1 MVVVSA
7 VWEPGTKPGPS
18 AGREGGCDGVR
29 CGSGSLSD
37 EVDEELE
44 EDEDDELGGAL
55 LGVRSLSGSSRIRLA
70 GRAIL
75 GPGRSDDC
83 EDCPGSLG
91 GGSSTCMWV
100 AVLSSAGVGI
110 APRSTYRDPAIFCD
124 DSSPESDSISYVRVS
139 NEVAIRR
146 CSGAARMR
154 VPA

>member
-1 MVVVSA
+1 MEVDSA
-7 VWEPGTKPGPS
+7 IWEPGTKPGS
-18 AGREGGCDGVR
+18 TGRDGGCDGVR

-37 EVDEELE
+37 DVDEELE
-44 EDEDDELGGAL
+44 EDDDELGGAL

-124 DSSPESDSISYVRVS
+124 DSRPASDSISKVRVS
-139 NEVAIRR
+139 KEVAIRR
-146 CSGAARMR
+146 CSGAARIK

>member
-1 MVVVSA
+1 MVVSA

-18 AGREGGCDGVR
+18 PGREGGCDGVR

-37 EVDEELE
+37 EVEEELE

-75 GPGRSDDC
+75 GIGRSDD

-91 GGSSTCMWV
+91 GGSSTC
-100 AVLSSAGVGI
+100 I
-110 APRSTYRDPAIFCD
+110 
-124 DSSPESDSISYVRVS
+124 
-139 NEVAIRR
+139 
-146 CSGAARMR
+146 
-154 VPA
+154 